1 MSQKPFIPLF
11 WKLRKAQHSVSLEVC
26 LPPGRKTPL
35 SPEPDSRSKCMFTFV
50 LSKGHPNLLGS
61 WLNTMKFFLFNL
73 TRIAVLR
80 MITKALSGNLQG
92 QNNSVVILRYYF
104 PFISVSA
111 STMMVQEHW
120 LVKLLEPLHKP
131 KAVALNFPGEFC
143 VLDCQCIHRIK
154 KKKLYLKLA
163 LKRQPNLL
171 ILLHLNSWEGEG
183 NGTPLQYCCLE
194 NPMDGGAWWAAVHGV
209 AKSQT
214 WLSDFTFTF
223 HFHALEKEMA
233 THSSVLA

>member
-1 MSQKPFIPLF
+1 MSQKPFIPLL

-35 SPEPDSRSKCMFTFV
+35 SPEPDSRSKSMFTFM
-50 LSKGHPNLLGS
+50 LAKGHPNLLGS
-61 WLNTMKFFLFNL
+61 WLDTMKFFLFNL

-92 QNNSVVILRYYF
+92 QNNSVIILRYYF

-111 STMMVQEHW
+111 STMMVQKHW

-143 VLDCQCIHRIK
+143 VLDCQCIPRDK
-154 KKKLYLKLA
+154 QKKLYLKMTLR
-163 LKRQPNLL
+163 KPPNLL
-171 ILLHLNSWEGEG
+171 ILLHPDSWEHVFLMFCVQ
-183 NGTPLQYCCLE
+183 NGMFIWCPYQST
-194 NPMDGGAWWAAVHGV
+194 MVDSRWALV
-209 AKSQT
+209 
-214 WLSDFTFTF
+214 WLSYSWTRSFYHESYFY
-223 HFHALEKEMA
+223 LN
-233 THSSVLA
+233 